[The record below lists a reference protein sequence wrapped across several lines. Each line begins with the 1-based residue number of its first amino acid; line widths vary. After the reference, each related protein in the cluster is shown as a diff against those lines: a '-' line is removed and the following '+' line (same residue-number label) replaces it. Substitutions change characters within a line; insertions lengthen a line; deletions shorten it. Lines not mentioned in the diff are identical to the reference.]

1 MATNGEFCGER
12 QEHSIQKCD
21 AGSKVA
27 RPQSNFLDI
36 GTTPHLPRNHS
47 SNPTRIHSNHPPAE
61 PGALKFMSRSKRQ
74 ESR

>member
-36 GTTPHLPRNHS
+36 GTTLHLPAT
-47 SNPTRIHSNHPPAE
+47 TRPIRREFILSFIF
-61 PGALKFMSRSKRQ
+61 K
-74 ESR
+74 